1 MEKLT
6 KQTIKMMLDKYFEGT
21 STLQEE
27 KALRAYFT
35 SGQFDPE
42 FAEIAPMFEYFA
54 DEADHDHKRVVK
66 RQFRINRNTTFRIAS
81 VMAAASLVLFTFLM
95 WPQQNE
101 NELKLMIN
109 GISVNNNELAKSKA
123 DDQLEKLNSLMAK
136 VGTNVESLDKLSK
149 VNDAMSSLDKVNNML
164 SMSSTPNNK

>member
-1 MEKLT
+1 
-6 KQTIKMMLDKYFEGT
+6 
-21 STLQEE
+21 
-27 KALRAYFT
+27 
-35 SGQFDPE
+35 
-42 FAEIAPMFEYFA
+42 
-54 DEADHDHKRVVK
+54 
-66 RQFRINRNTTFRIAS
+66 
-81 VMAAASLVLFTFLM
+81 MAAASLVLFTFLM

-123 DDQLEKLNSLMAK
+123 DDQLERLNSLMAK

-149 VNDAMSSLDKVNNML
+149 VHDAMSSLDKVNNML